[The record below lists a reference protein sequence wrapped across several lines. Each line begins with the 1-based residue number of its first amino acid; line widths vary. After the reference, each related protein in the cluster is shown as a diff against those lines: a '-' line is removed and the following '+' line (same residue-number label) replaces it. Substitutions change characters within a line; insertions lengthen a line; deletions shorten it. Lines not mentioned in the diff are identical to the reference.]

1 MRFTIH
7 QNSRNGGRPSNQ
19 DRVAY
24 SYSKQSLLM
33 VLADGMGGYLHGD
46 VAAQLAVKMLTDAFQ
61 RQAQPLLEDVET
73 FLLTEID
80 KIQDAIHQL
89 AHNRGLDETPKTTL
103 VVAVLQNNKLICAHI
118 GDSRLYHFRQ
128 NQCIFTT
135 EDHSVVQLMLKKG
148 ALTPNDVAEHP
159 DRNKVYNCLGGDIPP
174 TIDIS
179 PARRLQSDDTI
190 MLCSDGLWSY
200 LSNERMAEILGS
212 GRGMAHFI
220 NSMLD
225 IAEHLGGAQGDNLSA
240 IGVQWEDILDQ
251 DLTISGLALPLDQTR
266 TIIQP
271 LPDESLSELSNEDI
285 ERAIAEIN
293 VAIQRSKR
301 Q

>member
-61 RQAQPLLEDVET
+61 RKAQPLLDDVQD
-73 FLLTEID
+73 FLLTEIN

-89 AHNRGLDETPKTTL
+89 AHNQGLEETPKTTL
-103 VVAVLQNNKLICAHI
+103 VVAVLQNNRLVCAHI

-128 NQCIFTT
+128 HQCIFTT
-135 EDHSVVQLMLKKG
+135 EDHSVVQALLKQG
-148 ALTPNDVAEHP
+148 TLAPDDVAAHP

-179 PARRLQSDDTI
+179 PARRLHSDDTI
-190 MLCSDGLWSY
+190 MLCSDGLWAY
-200 LSNERMAEILGS
+200 LSADRMVEILDS
-212 GRGMAHFI
+212 GRGMPHFI

-225 IAEHLGGAQGDNLSA
+225 IAEQIGGAQGDNLSA

-251 DLTISGLALPLDQTR
+251 DLTLSGLTTALDQAR

-271 LPDESLSELSNEDI
+271 LPDESLSELSHDDI

-301 Q
+301 